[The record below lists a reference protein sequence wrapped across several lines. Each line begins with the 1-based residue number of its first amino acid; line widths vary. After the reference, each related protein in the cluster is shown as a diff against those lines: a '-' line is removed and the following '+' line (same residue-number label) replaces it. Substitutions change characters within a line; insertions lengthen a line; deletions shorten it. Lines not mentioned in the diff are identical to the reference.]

1 MAVTVAYNAYD
12 STTSVYPVVV
22 LQNIYNWIN
31 ARPETFT
38 IVASSA
44 IGSSSGWFVFKMVGH
59 PWEMWMGANA
69 NSTTPTWNATNAKSS
84 LSATSR
90 VYTCFA
96 PGGGWAS
103 GTDTPATSG
112 LMFSNAPANSGHS
125 GKISYCLSESSN
137 ARYGVTFIY
146 DTAVGFMHILFSVG
160 SLSTWRYA
168 VSVVP
173 LISNM
178 DAVADPYPWGL
189 LQGQAEFYA
198 GTSYYW
204 INYSPYTNVA
214 LGSGDNSTILKPTA
228 TTMQDGGAASAAF
241 VIDGTN
247 QPNPVG
253 SYDWMPLPIRNI
265 MVGESHV
272 RGFIDPRALRQVGAN
287 LGDRAFLGTKAWIVV
302 NYNSSSSYRVAV
314 PWDGTTSL

>member
-12 STTSVYPVVV
+12 STTSVSPVVV
-22 LQNIYNWIN
+22 VQNIYNWIN
-31 ARPETFT
+31 ARPATFT
-38 IVASSA
+38 IVASNA
-44 IGSSSGWFVFKMVGH
+44 IGSSSGWFVFKMIGF
-59 PWEMWMGANA
+59 PWELWMGA
-69 NSTTPTWNATNAKSS
+69 NSTTPTWNAANAKSS
-84 LSATSR
+84 LSSTPR

-168 VSVVP
+168 ISVVP

-189 LQGQAEFYA
+189 LQGQAEFYSTA
-198 GTSYYW
+198 GYYW
-204 INYSPYTNVA
+204 INYSTYTDVA
-214 LGSGDNSTILKPTA
+214 LGAGDNSTILKPTA
-228 TTMQDGGAASAAF
+228 TTMQDGGSASAAF

-302 NYNSSSSYRVAV
+302 NYNSSSSGRVAV
-314 PWDGTTSL
+314 PWDGTTNL